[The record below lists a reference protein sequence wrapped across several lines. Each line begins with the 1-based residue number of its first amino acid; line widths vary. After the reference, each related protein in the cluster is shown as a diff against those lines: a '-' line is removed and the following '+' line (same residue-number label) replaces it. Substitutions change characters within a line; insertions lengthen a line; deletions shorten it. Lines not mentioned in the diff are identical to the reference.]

1 MWPILR
7 TTLIL
12 PSMALGSLLLLLS
25 AFLHA
30 SWNALAKSAR
40 DKESY
45 LFITMFFS
53 GFLSLAS
60 VLVAY
65 PPAPFA
71 HPEVFWFAVGSGIF
85 EGLYLFSLA
94 KTLKSS
100 SLGVSYAIMRGGA
113 MVVVWLVSLSFLG
126 EVATFGEFLGAGL
139 VLAGI
144 IAMNAKSLYGYLSMP
159 ATDRTAGT
167 ALRTAWPFLSAAFI
181 AGYHICYHQAL
192 ERGAEPRSLFTLSV
206 FVSLPLVFWGV
217 ATPRIKNVMATL
229 KSAPVSVFSTTVLST
244 LSFVIFLYG
253 LQVSAPGFA
262 ISLRNSS
269 IFFALVFSFILK
281 ENLNRHQI
289 MGAVVIAVGAIVLSL
304 S

>member
-1 MWPILR
+1 
-7 TTLIL
+7 
-12 PSMALGSLLLLLS
+12 MAIGSLLLLLS

-45 LFITMFFS
+45 LFITMFFG

-60 VLVAY
+60 VFVVR
-65 PPAPFA
+65 PSVPFA
-71 HPEVFWFAVGSGIF
+71 NSDVFWFAVGSGIF

-100 SLGVSYAIMRGGA
+100 TLGVSYAIMRGGA
-113 MVVVWLVSLSFLG
+113 MVVVWLISLSFLG
-126 EVATFGEFLGAGL
+126 EVATASEVIGATL
-139 VLAGI
+139 VLVGI
-144 IAMNAKSLYGYLSMP
+144 IAMNARSLVVYF
-159 ATDRTAGT
+159 RTPRAERADGA
-167 ALRTAWPFLSAAFI
+167 ALTTAWPFLSAAFI
-181 AGYHICYHQAL
+181 AGYHVCYHQAL
-192 ERGAEPRSLFTLSV
+192 EHGAEPRSLFTLSV

-217 ATPRIKNVMATL
+217 ATPRVKNVLATL
-229 KSAPVSVFSTTVLST
+229 KEAPLSVFTTAVLST

-253 LQVSAPGFA
+253 LMVSEPGFA

-269 IFFALVFSFILK
+269 IFFALVFSYFLK

-289 MGAVVIAVGAIVLSL
+289 IGAAVIAVGAVLLSL

>member
-1 MWPILR
+1 
-7 TTLIL
+7 
-12 PSMALGSLLLLLS
+12 MALGSLLLLLS

-60 VLVAY
+60 VLVVF
-65 PPAPFA
+65 PPEPFS
-71 HPEVFWFAVGSGIF
+71 HPEVFWFAVASGVF

-113 MVVVWLVSLSFLG
+113 MVVVWLISLSFLG
-126 EVATFGEFLGAGL
+126 EVATVGEISGAAL
-139 VLAGI
+139 VLLGI
-144 IAMNAKSLYGYLSMP
+144 VAMNAEAFLRVIKKSSVTVHPSQLLSV
-159 ATDRTAGT
+159 
-167 ALRTAWPFLSAAFI
+167 WPFLSAVFI
-181 AGYHICYHQAL
+181 AGYHVCYHQAL
-192 ERGAEPRSLFTLSV
+192 DHGAEPRSLFTLSV

-217 ATPRIKNVMATL
+217 ATPRIQNTLATL
-229 KSAPVSVFSTTVLST
+229 KNETSSVLATSVIST

-253 LQVSAPGFA
+253 LKASAPGFA

-269 IFFALVFSFILK
+269 IFFALVFSFFLK
-281 ENLNRHQI
+281 ENLSRAQI
-289 MGAVVIAVGAIVLSL
+289 MGATVIASGAILLSI